1 MNVTNSKA
9 VEFLLARG
17 NLPILYWLKRD
28 ILEVP
33 AEREL
38 KNLEKYAARI
48 RILETQNSNGSWCKK
63 RPVAQPC
70 WEKTYNIIETLK
82 NLQRLY
88 DYGGTLELD
97 GIRRAVD
104 FLFSTQTRAG
114 DFRGIYPND
123 YSPSYQALALEI
135 LCRFGLDKDRRIQR
149 GFRWILKNRQEN
161 GGWGSPSQRFA
172 AKSRSF
178 SRLVTGMVLRA
189 LAESPTWRRKKEGL
203 KAGELMLGH
212 FFTLAKVPDAEEVS
226 SWEKM
231 SYPYWSADILSS
243 LDALSKLG
251 FQADDHANIGK
262 ALDWLL
268 GQQNKFGF
276 WESGNKKASSEDHL
290 WVTLAVLKVLKR
302 FGVLE
307 G

>member
-1 MNVTNSKA
+1 MNVNNSKA

-33 AEREL
+33 VEREL
-38 KNLEKYAARI
+38 KNLEKFAARI
-48 RILETQNSNGSWCKK
+48 RILETQNPNGSWCKK
-63 RPVAQPC
+63 RPATQPC

-88 DYGGTLELD
+88 DFGGTSELE
-97 GIRRAVD
+97 GVRKAVN
-104 FLFSTQTRAG
+104 FLFSTQTKAG

-135 LCRFGLDKDRRIQR
+135 LCRLSLDKDRRVQK

-161 GGWGSPSQRFA
+161 GGWGSPSRQFA
-172 AKSRSF
+172 VRSRSF

-189 LAESPTWRRKKEGL
+189 LAESPSWRKRKEGL
-203 KAGELMLGH
+203 TAGQLLLTH
-212 FFTLAKVPDAEEVS
+212 FFRPDQVEDTQETS
-226 SWEKM
+226 EWEKM

-251 FQADDHANIGK
+251 FQADDHENIRR

-268 GQQNKFGF
+268 RRQNKYGF
-276 WESGNKKASSEDHL
+276 WESGNKKASFEDHL

-302 FGVLE
+302 FGALQ